1 MVEYRKGKKSMC
13 TSLKL
18 KYKDIY
24 VFGRNLDLEYH
35 FNEGVIAIKE
45 TYLMKYKFLKEET
58 VNKKIM
64 GIGSLIDNYP
74 LFAEAMNEDGLCIAG
89 LNYPGNAYYH
99 EVIEENKINLA
110 PYELINYLLINA
122 KTVDE
127 VKKLSQNIHLV
138 AKSFKEGLPLSYL
151 HYLISD
157 KDKSI
162 VLEPDKDGIKIY
174 DNPYEVLTNNPSF
187 NFHLENIKQY
197 GNLSNKYHLNN
208 LTKKDE
214 LKPFCIGLN
223 AHGLPGD
230 SSSPS
235 RFVKTVYL
243 KEKMEE
249 NLSEK
254 DNLINEAFH
263 IFECVSVT
271 KGAALTSEGRSE
283 ITVYTSVLDPINF
296 VYYYKTYESMCVKE
310 IKYSDVDFKDVNFA
324 YFAI

>member
-1 MVEYRKGKKSMC
+1 MC

-18 KYKDIY
+18 KYKDSY

-35 FNEGVIAIKE
+35 FNEGVIALNKD
-45 TYLMKYKFLKEET
+45 YSMRYKFLNSENT
-58 VNKKIM
+58 NKKIM
-64 GIGSLIDNYP
+64 GIGSLIDEYP

-89 LNYPGNAYYH
+89 LNYPGNAYYNDD
-99 EVIEENKINLA
+99 IDDKKINLA
-110 PYELINYLLINA
+110 PYEFINFILIHA
-122 KTVDE
+122 KSVEE
-127 VKKLSQNIHLV
+127 VKELVKRINLV
-138 AKSFKEGLPLSYL
+138 AKPFKDSLPLSYL
-151 HYLISD
+151 HYLVSD
-157 KDKSI
+157 KDQSI
-162 VLEPDKDGIKIY
+162 VIEPNRDGIKVY

-208 LTKKDE
+208 LTKNDE

-243 KEKMEE
+243 KEKMKE
-249 NLSEK
+249 NLNEK

-283 ITVYTSVLDPINF
+283 ITIYTSVLDPINF
-296 VYYYKTYESMCVKE
+296 VYYYKTYESISVKE
-310 IKYSDVDFKDVNFA
+310 IKYNDVDFKGYNFA

>member
-1 MVEYRKGKKSMC
+1 MC

-18 KYKDIY
+18 KYKDNY

-45 TYLMKYKFLKEET
+45 TYLMKYKFLKEEI

-99 EVIEENKINLA
+99 KDSQENKINLA
-110 PYELINYLLINA
+110 PYELINYLLIKA

-187 NFHLENIKQY
+187 PFHLENIKQY
-197 GNLSNKYHLNN
+197 GNLSNKYYLNN
-208 LTKKDE
+208 LTSKSD
-214 LKPFCIGLN
+214 LKPYCIGLN

-235 RFVKTVYL
+235 RFIKTLYL
-243 KEKMEE
+243 KERMEE
-249 NLSEK
+249 TLSIN
-254 DNLINEAFH
+254 DNLVNEAFH
-263 IFECVSVT
+263 IFASVGVI
-271 KGAALTSEGRSE
+271 KGAALTSENKSE
-283 ITVYTSVLDPINF
+283 ITIYTSVLDPINF
-296 VYYYKTYESMCVKE
+296 IYYYKTYEEMSVKK
-310 IKYSDVDFKDVNFA
+310 IVYSSIDFNDTKIT
-324 YFAI
+324 YFKL

>member
-1 MVEYRKGKKSMC
+1 MC

-18 KYKDIY
+18 KYKDSY

-35 FNEGVIAIKE
+35 FNEGVIALNKD
-45 TYLMKYKFLKEET
+45 YSMRYKFLNSENT
-58 VNKKIM
+58 NKKIM

-74 LFAEAMNEDGLCIAG
+74 LFAEAMNEDGLCVAG

-99 EVIEENKINLA
+99 EDTQENKINLA

-151 HYLISD
+151 HYLVSD
-157 KDKSI
+157 KDQSI
-162 VLEPDKDGIKIY
+162 VLEPDKDCIKIY

-296 VYYYKTYESMCVKE
+296 VYYYKTYESMSVKE
-310 IKYSDVDFKDVNFA
+310 IKYSDVDFKGYNFA

>member
-1 MVEYRKGKKSMC
+1 MC

-18 KYKDIY
+18 KYKDSY

-35 FNEGVIAIKE
+35 FNEGVIALNKD
-45 TYLMKYKFLKEET
+45 YSMRYKFLNSENT
-58 VNKKIM
+58 NKKIM

-99 EVIEENKINLA
+99 EDTQENKINLA

-151 HYLISD
+151 HYLVSD
-157 KDKSI
+157 KDQSI
-162 VLEPDKDGIKIY
+162 VIEPNRDGIKVY
-174 DNPYEVLTNNPSF
+174 DNPHEVLTNNPSF
-187 NFHLENIKQY
+187 PFHLENVKQY

-271 KGAALTSEGRSE
+271 KGCALTSEGRSE
-283 ITVYTSVLDPINF
+283 ITIYTSVLDPINF
-296 VYYYKTYESMCVKE
+296 VYYYKTYESISVKE
-310 IKYSDVDFKDVNFA
+310 IKYNDVDFKGYNFA